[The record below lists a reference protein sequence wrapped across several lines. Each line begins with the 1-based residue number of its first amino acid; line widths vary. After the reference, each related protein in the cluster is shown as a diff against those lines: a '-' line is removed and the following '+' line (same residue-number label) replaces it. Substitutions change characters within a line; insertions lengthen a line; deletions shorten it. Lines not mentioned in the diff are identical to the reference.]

1 MHWLH
6 VLELVKIMFI
16 VSSLDFQHDKNT
28 WQSNKGKSILL
39 DCWFLNIFMLNLLVS
54 FMLEINRD
62 VLIVSLKL
70 NLSKSNKFA
79 ALII

>member
-1 MHWLH
+1 M
-6 VLELVKIMFI
+6 
-16 VSSLDFQHDKNT
+16 
-28 WQSNKGKSILL
+28 WQSNKGKSTLL
-39 DCWFLNIFMLNLLVS
+39 DCWFLDIFMLNLLVS

-70 NLSKSNKFA
+70 KLSKSNKFA